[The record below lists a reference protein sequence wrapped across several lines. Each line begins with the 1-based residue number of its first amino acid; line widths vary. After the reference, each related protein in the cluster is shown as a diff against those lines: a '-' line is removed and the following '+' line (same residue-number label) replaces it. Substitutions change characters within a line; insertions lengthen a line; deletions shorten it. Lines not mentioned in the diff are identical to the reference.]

1 MSVAPSI
8 ATKLRTRTNTTA
20 NDARTNE
27 SGLAR
32 AHRRSKRATQTRSMS
47 NADASTSDA
56 AAPAHAPSA
65 YGKLM
70 QSMNTAG
77 IALFFKS
84 SVTDRALAMPQVS
97 CEDVSR
103 VRWSH
108 LKSLGFAGVVFDK
121 DNTLTTPYAL
131 EVHEKVRAS
140 LEACKEA
147 FGAENVAVYSNS
159 AGLFQ
164 YDPDGKEADAMERA
178 LGIKFIRHATKKP
191 AGDVDDVVA
200 HFPSCDSAKKLIFVG
215 EFPILLGTFATNRA
229 AAILA
234 AFGAVL
240 AALYLLW
247 AYQRIF
253 HGPLETDANRATPD
267 LTRREIVVMA
277 PLIVLI
283 IAIGLYPGPLFDLVG
298 PSVDRVLAEVAAVAG
313 GVR

>member
-27 SGLAR
+27 SRLAR

-47 NADASTSDA
+47 NDDASTSDA

-215 EFPILLGTFATNRA
+215 DR
-229 AAILA
+229 
-234 AFGAVL
+234 
-240 AALYLLW
+240 YLS
-247 AYQRIF
+247 
-253 HGPLETDANRATPD
+253 
-267 LTRREIVVMA
+267 
-277 PLIVLI
+277 LIHI
-283 IAIGLYPGPLFDLVG
+283 
-298 PSVDRVLAEVAAVAG
+298 
-313 GVR
+313 